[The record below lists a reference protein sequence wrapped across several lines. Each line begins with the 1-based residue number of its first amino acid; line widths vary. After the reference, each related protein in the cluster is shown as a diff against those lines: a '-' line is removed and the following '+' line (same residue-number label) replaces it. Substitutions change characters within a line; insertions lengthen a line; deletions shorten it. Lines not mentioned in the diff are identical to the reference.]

1 MQEKTDKAPRKCSR
15 LSCPTLFRQNG
26 RFMGTSFSP
35 TRQDVERYR
44 SFRALSMELNH
55 RIIKTIPRQAYD
67 EIGDALGIRRNGVL
81 VFHSEDMT
89 SVMMDCCLYDW
100 YGNGKN
106 LIQRYAE
113 THPAAPGTDESYLLQ
128 ACLQAKYRILVAQ
141 SAVPGAGLHCQDVL
155 NGGELFLMDLAMSQS
170 IPSGNAALATRTIP
184 LGEYWM
190 TGGAG
195 LPISSKKSI
204 LDALRRIGTGHYQ
217 PLQGPGAV
225 ALSIARACLAAGVAD
240 YITYES
246 TEASSRESCRQPRW
260 PGFKRHRR

>member
-1 MQEKTDKAPRKCSR
+1 MR
-15 LSCPTLFRQNG
+15 
-26 RFMGTSFSP
+26 TSFSP

-44 SFRALSMELNH
+44 SLRAFSMALNH
-55 RIIKTIPRQAYD
+55 KIIKTIPRQAYD

-81 VFHSEDMT
+81 VFDSEDMT

-100 YGNGKN
+100 YENGKN
-106 LIQRYAE
+106 LVQRYAE
-113 THPAAPGTDESYLLQ
+113 THPATPETDESYLLP

-170 IPSGNAALATRTIP
+170 VPNGNAALAARTIP

-190 TGGAG
+190 TSGAG
-195 LPISSKKSI
+195 LPISSKESI
-204 LDALRRIGTGHYQ
+204 LDALRRIDREYDE
-217 PLQGPGAV
+217 PPRGPGGV
-225 ALSIARACLAAGVAD
+225 ALPIARVCLAAGAAN

-246 TEASSRESCRQPRW
+246 AEASPRKPGRQPHW
-260 PGFKRHRR
+260 LGFKRHR